1 MRCASCRFENPDGM
15 KFCEE
20 CGTKLVRA
28 SPSCGREVRPT
39 AKCCGE
45 YSTALWTVSPYQEA
59 LVKPGGEWKS
69 KSRMITFILSGCLQ
83 KAGL

>member
-1 MRCASCRFENPDGM
+1 MRCASCGFENPDGM

-28 SPSCGREVRPT
+28 SPSGGREVRPT
-39 AKCCGE
+39 AKFCGE
-45 YSTALWTVSPYQEA
+45 YSTTLWTAGPYEET

-69 KSRMITFILSGCLQ
+69 KSRMVTF
-83 KAGL
+83 